1 MLVWACPFPDLRCPL
16 PAPWPASLLRTGSL
30 CHKLLPM
37 RWGAWGPLRPTA
49 VVTDFSPWPGPV
61 LTVALGEGWRLCS
74 LAALPL
80 RDRVGSGC
88 PGHDGVETWATGK
101 FPCSS
106 AHHGA
111 GASPVAQSCKSWH
124 GTLHLSPPENIS
136 VSAACSGA
144 SPKHGELPPCV
155 SSPLGSFLFLKVLCS
170 EGHWAGM
177 GGGWGVERIGFKWP
191 CWEGSCR
198 RGTLKT

>member
-1 MLVWACPFPDLRCPL
+1 MPSACTLASLFAENWQPL
-16 PAPWPASLLRTGSL
+16 PQTLAYEVGCLGPPETHCC
-30 CHKLLPM
+30 CHRL
-37 RWGAWGPLRPTA
+37 
-49 VVTDFSPWPGPV
+49 VTGPV

-111 GASPVAQSCKSWH
+111 GASPVTQSCKSWH

-177 GGGWGVERIGFKWP
+177 GGVGGEW
-191 CWEGSCR
+191 
-198 RGTLKT
+198 RGLASNGHAGRAAAEEEH